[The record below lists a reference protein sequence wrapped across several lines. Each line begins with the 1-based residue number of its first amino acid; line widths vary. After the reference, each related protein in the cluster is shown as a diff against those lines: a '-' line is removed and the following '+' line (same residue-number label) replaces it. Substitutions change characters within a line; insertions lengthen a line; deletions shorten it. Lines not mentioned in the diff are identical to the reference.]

1 MSLTLGQA
9 RPLVARVVD
18 NGLCPDDSRVAA
30 RINEAVARLNA
41 LGDWVGSIARYAV
54 TVDVPNRA
62 FSIPDALQSVIRAAV
77 CPDSVIH
84 STGGTLISDN
94 EFAFVLESSPVLSL
108 QQTSAST
115 FRIVGPVIP
124 DAVDVVGNLK
134 LATASADSDPLA
146 VDDAYALKLMILAL
160 FREENNQLE
169 QAQALIQQ
177 AVAHL
182 KAKTD
187 NAVTGARKILFTSMA
202 AGIREGTL
210 GYARAKLALAL
221 TDGLRLDDHKLIE
234 VLGEAERRLMQQ
246 GREWKS
252 YLFKT
257 SSGILAVPREI
268 DTVLRIDLDNVPTR
282 IQSHWY
288 DYTENGW
295 GYKEEVFANRE
306 VVHRGEHAVHTIL
319 PSTGTLT
326 LLTDADEA
334 GLGVTI
340 TGRSADGLP
349 VSESLTLAG
358 AVIETTANS
367 FAEILSVTK
376 DVGYGNFFILRD
388 GIEVVAMTADETNSL
403 VQWYAIPSSNVAV
416 DQIARVIARPRWLPK
431 LRDTDLLQVDN
442 IPALTN
448 MAMAVLKEREGSRDD
463 AEAYE
468 ARAMR
473 YYEAQYLNR
482 EVQHK
487 RRVEVQGKAFG
498 GGGIHRFR

>member
-1 MSLTLGQA
+1 MSLTLLQA
-9 RPLVARVVD
+9 RTSLARD
-18 NGLCPDDSRVAA
+18 IENGLCPDDSRVAD

-54 TVDVPNRA
+54 TVDPATRS
-62 FSIPDALQSVIRAAV
+62 FTIPTALQSVIRAAV
-77 CPDSVIH
+77 CPASVSH

-94 EFAFVLESSPVLSL
+94 EFAFVLESSPILSL
-108 QQTSAST
+108 QQLSPLT

-124 DAVDVVGNLK
+124 EAVDVVGNLK
-134 LATASADSDPLA
+134 LTEASADSDPLA
-146 VDDAYALKLMILAL
+146 VDDIPALRLMVLAL
-160 FREENNQLE
+160 FRERSNQLE
-169 QAQALIQQ
+169 QAQALIAQ

-187 NAVTGARKILFTSMA
+187 NAVTGARKVLFTSMA
-202 AGIREGTL
+202 AGIREGTM

-234 VLGEAERRLMQQ
+234 VLGESERRLMQQ

-257 SSGILAVPREI
+257 NSGILAVPREI

-288 DYTENGW
+288 DYSENGW
-295 GYKEEVFANRE
+295 GYKEETFANHE
-306 VVHRGEHAVHTIL
+306 VVHRGEQATHTML
-319 PSTGTLT
+319 PSAGVLT
-326 LLTDADEA
+326 LLTDANEA
-334 GLGVTI
+334 GLGI
-340 TGRSADGLP
+340 MISGRTPDGLP
-349 VSESLTLAG
+349 ISETRTLTG
-358 AVIETTANS
+358 AVIETTTNS
-367 FAEILSVTK
+367 FAEILSITK
-376 DVGYGNFFILRD
+376 DVGYGNFFVLRD
-388 GIEVVAMTADETNSL
+388 GIEVAAMTSDETNSQ
-403 VQWYAIPSSNVAV
+403 VQWYAIPSSNVSV
-416 DQIARVIARPRWLPK
+416 DQIVRVIARPRWLPK

-442 IPALTN
+442 SPALTN
-448 MAMAVLKEREGSRDD
+448 MAMSILKEREGDRDN

-473 YYEAQYLNR
+473 YYEAQYVNR
-482 EVQHK
+482 EVHHK
-487 RRVEVQGKAFG
+487 RRVEVQHKAFG